1 MSGITCT
8 HENEAPADV
17 GAMHHA
23 LFYRDAEEYVDG
35 VSQFVAPALAAGE
48 PVAIAVP
55 GAKAGLLR
63 ERLGDLAEE
72 IEILDMVE
80 LGRNPARIIPAV
92 EMMLAKHDGQ
102 LLHYVGEPIWPGRSE
117 EEVREATKHEA
128 LINLAWPGA
137 RIRVLCP
144 YDATAL
150 DQRVLADAE
159 RTHPQLI
166 RGGEHRPSAAYN
178 GPTVPIACEQP
189 LSASPPDAV
198 ALSFRLDQLIDVRA
212 LVSEQATA
220 AGMEREGVMDL
231 VLAVNELATNAV
243 RHGDGGGTL
252 HVWWRSTRV
261 VCQVD
266 DRGRITDPLAG
277 RRTPAPDAAGGVGL
291 WTVNQLCDLV
301 EVRSSGTGTT
311 VRVHVSLN

>member
-1 MSGITCT
+1 
-8 HENEAPADV
+8 
-17 GAMHHA
+17 MHLA
-23 LFYRDAEEYVDG
+23 LFYRDTDEYLDG
-35 VSQFVAPALAAGE
+35 VTRFITPALAAGE

-55 GAKAGLLR
+55 AAKAELLR
-63 ERLGDLAEE
+63 ERLRDLAEA
-72 IEILDMVE
+72 IEIFDMVE

-144 YDATAL
+144 YDATSL

-159 RTHPQLI
+159 RTHPELI
-166 RGGEHRPSAAYN
+166 RGGEHHRSAAYG
-178 GPTVPIACEQP
+178 GPTVPVACEQP

-198 ALSFRLDQLIDVRA
+198 ALSFGFDELVDVRA
-212 LVSEQATA
+212 LVSERATA
-220 AGMEREGVMDL
+220 AGMGREGVMDL

-252 HVWWRSTRV
+252 HVWARPTRV

-266 DRGRITDPLAG
+266 DRGQITDPLAG
-277 RRTPAPDAAGGVGL
+277 RRTPAPDAAGGIGL

-301 EVRSSGTGTT
+301 EVRSSDTGTT